1 MIDTDK
7 YEGHTG
13 PWFLIDGDIYK
24 GDSTEATGR
33 GRSANMI
40 ADTAYGG
47 YESIKARKADSLLM
61 ADAPLIL
68 AKLKDLRDRIERATK
83 ILCFDIQPENGP
95 DYYLDLAHERSLQ
108 MSAAIDVLEG
118 KE

>member
-7 YEGHTG
+7 YKGHTPG
-13 PWFLIDGDIYK
+13 PWTAEYGDYITHVTNSDKVVVASVGFELDKDGQLI
-24 GDSTEATGR
+24 
-33 GRSANMI
+33 
-40 ADTAYGG
+40 
-47 YESIKARKADSLLM
+47 
-61 ADAPLIL
+61 ADAPLLL
-68 AKLKDLRDRIERATK
+68 AEIKDLRDRIERATK

-108 MSAAIDVLEG
+108 ISAAADVLEG

>member
-1 MIDTDK
+1 MIDISK
-7 YEGHTG
+7 YERLT
-13 PWFLIDGDIYK
+13 IDDWYK
-24 GDSTEATGR
+24 MNHHDWKDVVNEH
-33 GRSANMI
+33 N
-40 ADTAYGG
+40 D
-47 YESIKARKADSLLM
+47 LL
-61 ADAPLIL
+61 AEI
-68 AKLKDLRDRIERATK
+68 KDLRDRIERATK